1 MDVMQVFALVC
12 NGIPS
17 VLPYIKLLIGF
28 TKVETGQGQTLIF
41 ITAPQRLPS
50 FVFFIMYLTPTSAS
64 LCIFIAS
71 PWYLPHLPENHNQW
85 DQLKMYSSMFLNCI
99 KMSLTKWIINQTDRN
114 KSWCIVFF
122 ISDRS
127 DIHT

>member
-1 MDVMQVFALVC
+1 MVFFVMDVMQVFALVC

-64 LCIFIAS
+64 LCIFHCLALVS
-71 PWYLPHLPENHNQW
+71 AA
-85 DQLKMYSSMFLNCI
+85 
-99 KMSLTKWIINQTDRN
+99 LTRE
-114 KSWCIVFF
+114 S
-122 ISDRS
+122 
-127 DIHT
+127 